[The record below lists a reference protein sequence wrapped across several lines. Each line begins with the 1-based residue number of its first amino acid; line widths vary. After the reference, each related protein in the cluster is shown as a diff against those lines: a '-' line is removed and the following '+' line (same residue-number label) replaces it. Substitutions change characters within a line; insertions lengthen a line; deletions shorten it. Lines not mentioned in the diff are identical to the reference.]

1 MKPCCNPVYIT
12 VNTSTRKKKSHRVM
26 MVPCGHCVNCLA
38 NNQRDW
44 VFRMKLEMQVSDSAY
59 FVTLTLDDEHL
70 GDNTLKKK
78 HLQDFVRLL
87 RQKVNRE
94 CDRIGVDHLELRY
107 FGVGEYGKKTN
118 RAHYHI
124 MLFNLPFHDKI
135 FLHNLFAEVWKKG
148 FVYVEDCVAK
158 NIGYICKYITKL
170 DPRQHEVDPFRLM
183 SLRPAIGMTYFRRF
197 PDMVLFL
204 QSQEKPILRLPDGYS
219 YSIPRTLKKV
229 IFTEDQKI
237 KARLFMESKLQLKWF
252 SEEALSE
259 HVLYMKSLQEYNERQ
274 IRKLKRRFIDVKL

>member
-1 MKPCCNPVYIT
+1 MKPCCNPRYIT

-26 MVPCGHCVNCLA
+26 AVPCGHCVNCLA

-44 VFRMKLEMQVSDSAY
+44 VFRMKLELQVSESAY
-59 FVTLTLDDEHL
+59 FVTLTLDDDHI
-70 GDNTLKKK
+70 GNNTLKKK

-94 CDRIGVDHLELRY
+94 CDRIGVRHLELRY

-135 FLHNLFAEVWKKG
+135 FLHNLIASVWKKG

-170 DPRQHEVDPFRLM
+170 DPREHEEPPFPFDEQAPIDRSKLL
-183 SLRPAIGMTYFRRF
+183 SLLSRNGG
-197 PDMVLFL
+197 V
-204 QSQEKPILRLPDGYS
+204 
-219 YSIPRTLKKV
+219 
-229 IFTEDQKI
+229 FTEEGQTYI
-237 KARLFMESKLQLKWF
+237 KTPRWFYLFSSTDF
-252 SEEALSE
+252 
-259 HVLYMKSLQEYNERQ
+259 QEVY
-274 IRKLKRRFIDVKL
+274 LD